1 MKKII
6 IVLLAVVATLS
17 VQAQS
22 KTYPATLKKYMEAA
36 GNLESFKTVVGSMM
50 TQFKSMYP
58 SVPDEVWTE
67 FTKEFSG
74 TSLDD
79 LVTLMASVYEKHLTE
94 ADLNEVIKFYNSPIG
109 KKLAGK
115 TPIITQ
121 ESMAVGQ
128 TWGMQ
133 VAAKIQAKMKEKGY

>member
-1 MKKII
+1 MKKLI
-6 IVLLAVVATLS
+6 IVLFAVVAAFS

-22 KTYPATLKKYMEAA
+22 KTYSATLKKYLEST
-36 GNLESFKTVVGSMM
+36 GNLESFKTVVGTMV
-50 TQFKSMYP
+50 TQFKPMYP
-58 SVPDEVWTE
+58 AVPEEVWTE

-79 LVTLMASVYEKHLTE
+79 LVTLMAPVYEKHLTE
-94 ADLNEVIKFYNSPIG
+94 TDLNEAIKFYNTPVG
-109 KKLAGK
+109 KKIAGK
-115 TPIITQ
+115 TPVITQ
-121 ESMAVGQ
+121 ESMAIGQ

>member
-1 MKKII
+1 MKK
-6 IVLLAVVATLS
+6 LLVIAFVFLAAAAS
-17 VQAQS
+17 AQN
-22 KTYPATLKKYMEAA
+22 KTYPATLKKYMEAT
-36 GNLESFKTVVGSMM
+36 GSLETFKTVINSMM

-58 SVPDEVWTE
+58 SVPDEVWAE

-79 LVTLMASVYEKHLTE
+79 LVALMAPVYEKHLTE
-94 ADLNEVIKFYNSPIG
+94 TDLNEVIKFYNTPVG
-109 KKLAGK
+109 KKVADK
-115 TPIITQ
+115 TPVITQ